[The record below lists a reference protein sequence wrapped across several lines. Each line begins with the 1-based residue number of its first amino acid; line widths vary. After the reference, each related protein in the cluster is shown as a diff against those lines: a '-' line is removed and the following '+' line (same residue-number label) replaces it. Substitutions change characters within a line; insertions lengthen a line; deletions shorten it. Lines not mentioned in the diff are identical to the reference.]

1 MWKNSSTI
9 NKDKRFCLTL
19 LFLSISIILSVSTNK
34 NNNLIFDHPLQ
45 IFMKVVLHKL
55 KYLLSKL
62 IKWDFVWSELMNLNS
77 STKVILE
84 WVKMMTK
91 MTKMKE
97 NFLNNSS
104 CQCLNMRDYVI
115 SSKSLCYLAKTPLK
129 EE

>member
-1 MWKNSSTI
+1 MWKNSSTTS
-9 NKDKRFCLTL
+9 KDKKFCQTL
-19 LFLSISIILSVSTNK
+19 LFRLISTTLSISTNR

-45 IFMKVVLHKL
+45 TFMTVVLHRL

-62 IKWDFVWSELMNLNS
+62 IKWDFVWSEPMNLS
-77 STKVILE
+77 LSTKVILE

-97 NFLNNSS
+97 KFLSSSS
-104 CQCLNMRDYVI
+104 CPCRNMISYVI
-115 SSKSLCYLAKTPLK
+115 SSKSLCYLAKTLSK